1 MVKASRTPIAATAWL
16 FAVAAAFAQPRAI
29 DTGKSVMKVRVYK
42 GGLLSGLGHEH
53 EISAP
58 VANGAVD
65 TTSHDVMLHI
75 NSRSLRVTDQ
85 GISDK
90 DREEIQSNMT
100 GVKVLDAEHFPEI
113 VFRGTGAD
121 TGGKGAWAVKGSLT
135 LHGQTHPVTVN
146 VREEAGHF
154 TGVARLRQSDFG
166 ITPIKVAGGM
176 IRVKDEIQI
185 EFDIQLAR

>member
-1 MVKASRTPIAATAWL
+1 MVRIAAVWL
-16 FAVAAAFAQPRAI
+16 IAAAAAIAQPRTI

-42 GGLLSGLGHEH
+42 SGLLSGLGHEH

-58 VANGAVD
+58 VAYGTVD
-65 TTSHDVMLHI
+65 TTSREVMLRI
-75 NSRSLRVTDQ
+75 DSRSLRVVDP

-113 VFRGTGAD
+113 VFRGTGA
-121 TGGKGAWAVKGSLT
+121 GAVKGSLT
-135 LHGQTHPVTVN
+135 MQGQTHTVTVN
-146 VREEAGHF
+146 VREDAGHF
-154 TGVARLRQSDFG
+154 TGAARLRQSDFG
-166 ITPIKVAGGM
+166 ITPIRVAGGT